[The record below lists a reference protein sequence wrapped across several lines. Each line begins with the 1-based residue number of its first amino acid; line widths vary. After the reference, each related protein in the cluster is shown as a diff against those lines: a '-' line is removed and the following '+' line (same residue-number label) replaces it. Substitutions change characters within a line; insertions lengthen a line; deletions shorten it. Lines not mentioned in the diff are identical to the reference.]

1 MIRLLIVEDQ
11 AIVLDALA
19 ALLNLEDDLSVVAT
33 AINGREA
40 LVHCQNTPIDVVL
53 SDIEM
58 PEMDGL
64 ALAQELHDNYPK
76 IKTIILTTFSKSG
89 YVKRSQNAKV
99 NAYLLKD
106 SPSDVLVES
115 IRAVYGGKVII
126 DPKLMSEVW
135 RNSIDPLNKKER
147 DLLVMAHQ
155 GMKSADIAKQMN
167 LSAGTVRNYAHS
179 ACQKLGAKNRIEAA
193 TMAYQKGWL

>member
-11 AIVLDALA
+11 GIVLDALT
-19 ALLNLEDDLSVVAT
+19 ALLNLEDDFTVVAT
-33 AINGREA
+33 AVHGKEA
-40 LVHCQNTPIDVVL
+40 LIHCQNNVIDIVV

-64 ALAQELHDNYPK
+64 ALAQELHDNYPD

-115 IRAVYGGKVII
+115 IRAVHAGQVIV
-126 DPKLMSEVW
+126 DPKLISEVW
-135 RNSIDPLNKKER
+135 RNSIDPLNQKER
-147 DLLVMAHQ
+147 ELLIMAHQ
-155 GMKSADIAKQMN
+155 GMNSSDIAKQMN
-167 LSAGTVRNYAHS
+167 LSPGTVRNYAHS
-179 ACQKLGAKNRIEAA
+179 ACQKLGTKNRIEAA
-193 TMAYQKGWL
+193 TMAYKMGWL